1 MDLSCLV
8 SAVEAAGV
16 GEMVWGIFS
25 WHTLGPLVQPCILKV
40 HLSSLRWRRFP
51 SPSQKSAWTS
61 TFPARLLQREST
73 QLPQRSAPEQF
84 TLEEIPIT
92 ESKVSMDVN
101 FSGSSPAKRVNSKSV
116 SPPPGAVLVLHSLL
130 LEFPLSMAFAEQLLT
145 YSVGETIERSED
157 ELDTVPTSVLIQVV
171 ELLGVPVESLRLRF
185 ALLQSLNSKLENFFL
200 PLVELRLTQTYQN
213 SIATLL
219 CEAKGSCCAVKVLW
233 RVCTATWPSSTSLP
247 PRVLTHSHTSSTSL
261 QCVTSHLNICSSCPI
276 SC

>member
-1 MDLSCLV
+1 MDPSCLV

-16 GEMVWGIFS
+16 GEMVWGIYS
-25 WHTLGPLVQPCILKV
+25 WHTVGPLVQPCILKV
-40 HLSSLRWRRFP
+40 RLSSSRWKRFP

-171 ELLGVPVESLRLRF
+171 ELLVPEEKFLTLEVFHKFTLDRAKQDIRSVWRAILACGYDLHFDRCPSGEFASATRTASARF
-185 ALLQSLNSKLENFFL
+185 CVRPKGAAAL
-200 PLVELRLTQTYQN
+200 
-213 SIATLL
+213 
-219 CEAKGSCCAVKVLW
+219 
-233 RVCTATWPSSTSLP
+233 
-247 PRVLTHSHTSSTSL
+247 
-261 QCVTSHLNICSSCPI
+261 
-276 SC
+276 